1 MQKFLKGMQKD
12 PERVDQGEHTYRDAL
27 NVNLYYQKG
36 AIVNEQGNQIVADI
50 VPAIYEIIGACPLE
64 DGRIVVFAIDSIGDM
79 ISILSPKDGTYTVL
93 YRDDNLNF
101 QSDFT
106 IEAIAKVNTQGDILV
121 YFTDNYLSRTT
132 DTATEISYIDD
143 FNPPRIFNV
152 SKQERSLLTSSET
165 ALYGNAEYNVDKLDL
180 FLHAGSIPQFD
191 EVRIEEGGG
200 VVSGTYHLALAY
212 SDEDGN
218 KTNYLVT
225 SNAVH
230 LVTTPEN
237 TIPTE
242 TITGDPQSSQ
252 SKKSITWEVDI
263 PIAVNYSHI
272 TPIIIQRLGGGQNQ
286 TSSEF
291 AYELQD
297 VKIPNYTGSTRRL
310 DITYTGLESVAAG
323 AVNEVVIDHVRYETG
338 KTLVQLENQLYLSN
352 LQARGDIGYQRFA
365 NNINLEA
372 VTETIERFDPRYF
385 DLISL
390 NEGYSLFDSPTTMT
404 SFTVDS
410 RFETYRAEQDVSSV
424 DTTEQENKFSSQVR
438 KGYKDSKLFYKKK
451 SYRRS
456 EVYAFYISFVLKDG
470 TETYAYHIPGR
481 IAREI
486 ADGINEDTAISR
498 LPSSNISTSIFNATE
513 LQNQYGDISI
523 YQATDTQ
530 VLLNEISGVD
540 TTTSFWENRNE
551 FYPQT
556 SDFDIWGTNIN
567 GDAVSVGTLQN
578 DNVRHHKMPSNK
590 HTDWKYIGPGTTSQS
605 NFNPNIYGEGNTE
618 VQDFKMFEDISILGI
633 KLSNVQ
639 IPKFILRQVQGYKVY
654 YAKRNQENKT
664 ILGQSIPVPAAFEGN
679 TASTMDADL
688 AARGPFSKSW
698 YMYGGIPPREINYLK
713 VKRAENTYRGISVF
727 GFHDFNLLKN
737 KHTLTGATHVDV
749 QSILVMRHYRGGPN
763 SKEDIQTT
771 TKSFY
776 MPDWLSSEVG
786 NTFDPDDI
794 IEDDESVG
802 VSHDLKI
809 KSFNTSIMLASAYLM
824 PSNST
829 DTQLGIADG
838 WAENSGLSNL
848 SSIYT
853 LKAKSITYLPGH
865 LHLKTVGGTEFHG
878 TDYLY
883 NFAGESEIAIG
894 LESGLPML
902 SGWNAQGMETIWG
915 GRFSWYAYFGY
926 LNPGVGEWYNLNYV
940 LKQGSPWVNA
950 QEGWGGV
957 VGNGGW
963 PATYLVNLCSIKSD
977 VFKSFDEQSLV
988 WTGYYKE
995 IDLVNEDTGTTSSDN
1010 YYVGAE
1016 SDNIFGG
1023 DTYIGRYSFRSTSI
1037 SYGHSKFTPFDIPTT
1052 DSETAIIDAQV
1063 SLQDV
1068 MNWSGLT
1075 VDELIDSEY
1084 INDDVSQTLT
1094 GAVIDFIFGGNTNVS
1109 TFTQGQR
1116 ENLLFK
1122 DIAKENVTVWGIPE
1136 TWTRG
1141 DNVPTSTVFY
1151 FMCESDD
1158 LLGFR
1163 HMGDKEAGTNVE
1175 SSTYFGP
1182 ATAKDAI
1189 FNGPLMDSTHMDHL
1203 LYMNNYS
1210 ANQDIRVAL
1219 PFPKKLNDVI
1229 RFPTRTIRSMDDEG
1243 SINDKYRIFQALEYK
1258 DIPRNRGDIFKL
1270 FTLGAILYIH
1280 TERSLF
1286 ATKGKQELQLGD
1298 NSQAYVGDGNIF
1310 SQDPS
1315 EILPTAQGYGGCD
1328 SQFANLGTRY
1338 GQFFMNRRDKKVY
1351 LYSESI
1357 VEISSLG
1364 MEKWFLNH
1372 TPFRLEEL
1380 GIDLELTG
1388 FKLDSPTSYFGFIA
1402 TYDPKFKRVILTK
1415 RERIPTTLLTNLFA
1429 SEVIIIANNNFYD
1442 TRSETTLL
1450 FSDNIYFTEGGW
1462 TISYYPE
1469 IEAWG
1474 SRHSYIPR
1482 FYASTAQEFYSFVNS
1497 LESWDSQIWEHSNF
1511 NNPGSFFNTIYNSE
1525 FEFISNPSPG
1535 EAKVYSSFYF
1545 WADVVSISAN
1555 NYKETHKHT
1564 SPGFDSFYVYNTA
1577 QVSGELTPID
1587 YLSNVRRADKLW
1599 HINDFRDM
1607 ADMEVIT
1614 TAELV
1619 TGVST
1624 IAGTFTEGVTSN
1636 QDGVTMFTSEGTVN
1650 PTYINTTKSWYEQKR
1665 FIDHYLGI
1673 RLINN
1678 NSTANLVY
1686 LYAAGTK
1693 HRKSS
1698 R

>member
-12 PERVDQGEHTYRDAL
+12 PERVDQGEATYRDAL

-36 AIVNEQGNQIVADI
+36 AIVNEAGNQIVAN
-50 VPAIYEIIGACPLE
+50 VTPAISEIIGNCPLE
-64 DGRIVVFAIDSIGDM
+64 DGRIVIFAIDGVGHA
-79 ISILSPKDGTYTVL
+79 ISILSPKDGTYDIL
-93 YRDDNLNF
+93 YRNDALNF
-101 QSDFT
+101 QADFT
-106 IEAIAKVNTQGDILV
+106 IEALAKVNTQGDVLV
-121 YFTDNYLSRTT
+121 YFSDNYLRRAV
-132 DTATEISYIDD
+132 DAATGISYIDD
-143 FNPPRIFNV
+143 FNPPRVFNV
-152 SKQERSLLTSSET
+152 SKQERARLTSADT
-165 ALYGNAEYNVDKLDL
+165 ALYGNGEYNVDKLDL
-180 FLHAGSIPQFD
+180 FLHAGAIPRFD
-191 EVRIEEGGG
+191 EISIEDGGG

-230 LVTTPEN
+230 LVTAPED

-242 TITGDPQSSQ
+242 TITGDPQGSQ

-263 PIAVNYSHI
+263 PIAVNYSHV
-272 TPIIIQRLGGGQNQ
+272 TPVIIQRLGGGQNQ
-286 TSSEF
+286 ASSEF

-297 VKIPNYTGSTRRL
+297 VKIPNYTGAVRRL
-310 DITYTGLESVAAG
+310 NVTYTGLETAAAG
-323 AVNEVVIDHVRYETG
+323 DVMEVVVDHVRYETG

-365 NNINLEA
+365 NNITLDA
-372 VTETIERFDPRYF
+372 VTETVERFDPRYF

-390 NEGYSLFDSPTTMT
+390 NEGYSLFDSPTTMAA
-404 SFTVDS
+404 FTVDS
-410 RFETYRAEQDVSSV
+410 RFETYRAEQDVDSV
-424 DTTEQENKFSSQVR
+424 DTQEQEDKFSGKVR

-481 IAREI
+481 VSQEI
-486 ADGINEDTAISR
+486 VDRVDENSLISR
-498 LPSSNISTSIFNATE
+498 LPTPNIPTSVFNASE
-513 LQNQYGDISI
+513 LQDQYGDIAL
-523 YQATDTQ
+523 YQAVDTQ
-530 VLLNEISGVD
+530 VLLSEIAGIE

-556 SDFDIWGTNIN
+556 PDFDIWGTDPD
-567 GDAVSVGTLQN
+567 GDAVSVGTLQSG
-578 DNVRHHKMPSNK
+578 NVRHHKMPSNK
-590 HTDWKYIGPGTTSQS
+590 HTDWKYIGPGTNSQDS
-605 NFNPNIYGEGNTE
+605 FEPNIAGQGNTE
-618 VQDFKMFEDISILGI
+618 VQDFKMSEDISLLGI
-633 KLSNVQ
+633 KLSNIQ
-639 IPKFILRQVQGYKVY
+639 IPKFILQQVQGYKVY

-664 ILGQSIPVPAAFEGN
+664 ILGQSIPVPAAFEGV
-679 TASTMDADL
+679 TVPTMAADL
-688 AARGPFSKSW
+688 AARGPFSKTW
-698 YMYGGIPPREINYLK
+698 YMYGGIPPRAVDYLK
-713 VKRAENTYRGISVF
+713 VKRAENTYRGVSVF

-737 KHTLTGATHVDV
+737 KHTLSGATHIDV
-749 QSILVMRHYRGGPN
+749 QSILIMRQYRGGPN
-763 SKEDIQTT
+763 AKEDIQTT

-776 MPDWLSSEVG
+776 MPDWLNSELG
-786 NTFDPDDI
+786 NNFDPDDI
-794 IEDDESVG
+794 EEEEDNESVG
-802 VSHDLKI
+802 VSHHLKI

-824 PSNST
+824 PSGST
-829 DTQLGIADG
+829 DPKLGIDEG
-838 WAENSGLSNL
+838 WAGTSGLSNL

-865 LHLKTVGGTEFHG
+865 LNLKTIGGTEFHG

-883 NFAGESEIAIG
+883 NLGGESEIAIG
-894 LESGLPML
+894 LQSGLPML
-902 SGWNAQGMETIWG
+902 SGWNAQGVDTIWG
-915 GRFSWYAYFGY
+915 GRFSWYAYSGY

-940 LKQGSPWVNA
+940 LNQGSPFVNT
-950 QEGWGGV
+950 ETGWGGEI
-957 VGNGGW
+957 GNGGW

-977 VFKSFDEQSLV
+977 VFKSFDEQKLV

-995 IDLVNEDTGTTSSDN
+995 IDIVDENTGTTSSDN
-1010 YYVGAE
+1010 YYVGAA

-1023 DTYIGRYSFRSTSI
+1023 DTYIGRYSFRSTSV
-1037 SYGHSKFTPFDIPTT
+1037 SYGHSQFRPFDIPITPA
-1052 DSETAIIDAQV
+1052 ETAVIDAYYTIQNV
-1063 SLQDV
+1063 IDF
-1068 MNWSGLT
+1068 SGLS
-1075 VDELIDSEY
+1075 DEELIDSGY
-1084 INDDVSQTLT
+1084 LN
-1094 GAVIDFIFGGNTNVS
+1094 GGYGNTGNNYA
-1109 TFTQGQR
+1109 
-1116 ENLLFK
+1116 ENK
-1122 DIAKENVTVWGIPE
+1122 PEGVTIWGIPE

-1141 DNVPTSTVFY
+1141 DNSPASTVFY

-1163 HMGDKEAGTNVE
+1163 HMGDQEAGTNVE
-1175 SSTYFGP
+1175 DSTYFGP
-1182 ATAKDAI
+1182 ATANAAI

-1203 LYMNNYS
+1203 LYQNNYS

-1219 PFPKKLNDVI
+1219 PFPKKLNDVT
-1229 RFPTRTIRSMDDEG
+1229 RFPTRTIRSVDDEG

-1298 NSQAYVGDGNIF
+1298 STQAYVGDGNIF

-1315 EILPTAQGYGGCD
+1315 EVLPTAQGYGGCD
-1328 SQFANLGTRY
+1328 AQFANLSTRY

-1357 VEISSLG
+1357 VEVSSLG
-1364 MEKWFLNH
+1364 MEKWFLDH

-1380 GIDLELTG
+1380 GVDLELAG
-1388 FKLDSPTSYFGFIA
+1388 FRLDSPTSYFGFVA
-1402 TYDPKFKRVILTK
+1402 TYDPKFKRIILTK
-1415 RERIPTTLLTNLFA
+1415 RERVPTTLLTNLFA
-1429 SEVIIIANNNFYD
+1429 SGVIIVANNNFYD

-1450 FSDNIYFTEGGW
+1450 FTDELYFTAGGW
-1462 TISYYPE
+1462 TLSYYPE
-1469 IEAWG
+1469 VQAWG

-1482 FYASTAQEFYSFVNS
+1482 FYASTAEEFYSFVNS
-1497 LESWDSQIWEHSNF
+1497 TESLDSQIWEHSNF
-1511 NNPGSFFNTIYNSE
+1511 NNPGNFYNTVYNSE

-1535 EAKVYSSFYF
+1535 ESKVYSSFYF

-1577 QVSGELTPID
+1577 QVSGELTPIE
-1587 YLSNVRRADKLW
+1587 YLTNVRRADKLW

-1607 ADMEVIT
+1607 ADMETIT
-1614 TAELV
+1614 TTDLV
-1619 TGVST
+1619 TGIPTV
-1624 IAGTFTEGVTSN
+1624 AGTFTEGVDAN

-1665 FIDHYLGI
+1665 FVDHYLGI
-1673 RLINN
+1673 RLIND
-1678 NSTANLVY
+1678 NSTTNLVY